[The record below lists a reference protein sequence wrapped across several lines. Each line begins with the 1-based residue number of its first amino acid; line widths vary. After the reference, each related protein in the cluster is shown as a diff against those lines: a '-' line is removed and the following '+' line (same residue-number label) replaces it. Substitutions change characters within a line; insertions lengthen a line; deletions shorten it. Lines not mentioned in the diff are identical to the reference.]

1 VRKNDFKIISHL
13 IILLEMLM
21 KENIIDKKYSGTT
34 QLNVT
39 NIDNTLM
46 DFIFQFSHARKYF

>member
-1 VRKNDFKIISHL
+1 
-13 IILLEMLM
+13 M

-34 QLNVT
+34 LINVT

-46 DFIFQFSHARKYF
+46 DFIFQFSHVRIDFDNIRWLI